1 MVMFCNFYDS
11 KQLQCEI
18 TELSNA
24 DSAKKKKTALKC
36 ILGTCH
42 AGKMFF
48 TSKNPRTIIDEVM
61 LPE

>member
-24 DSAKKKKTALKC
+24 DLAKKKTDLKC
-36 ILGTCH
+36 ALGTCH

-48 TSKNPRTIIDEVM
+48 TSKNQRTIIDEVM

>member
-24 DSAKKKKTALKC
+24 DLVKKEKTALKC
-36 ILGTCH
+36 VLGTRH

-48 TSKNPRTIIDEVM
+48 TSKNRHTIIDEVM